1 MKKTKGLWKIKAA
14 LTLVGEIQLSKM
26 RKASKNC
33 KKAQYKTLYDILDY
47 SKDTVYGKE
56 HHFKDIMNEKD
67 VDSFFELYRK
77 QVPLNDYEDL
87 RPYIERHKNGE
98 ENVLFQGKAKLYA
111 TTSGTTNEPK
121 WIPYS
126 YKFYG
131 DVYNKIAQTWLYLAL
146 KNSPHVFD
154 GPSVSIVGKAVE
166 GKAPDGTLYGSASGI
181 TRRDL
186 PSFIEPLHTAP
197 AAVYDIADYKARYYT
212 IMRMGIAHDTHF
224 IITANPSTLAE
235 MQTNA
240 NEFFDDYINDVE
252 NGTISSKMDIAQ
264 SIRDELAL
272 FIKPNPQRAE
282 FLRNLKQKH
291 GTVLPKHYWPN
302 LKVIYTWK
310 CGNTKVYF
318 DKIKNSFPE
327 DCQMMEFTYLASE
340 GRFGLVLSSKN
351 DATVLFGHMMY
362 FEFVAEE
369 DIEHDNPRIYQ
380 LHELQKGKRYC
391 PIITESAG
399 LYRYSMNDLIEVT
412 GFYNEFP
419 EIIFIQKINGI
430 ISITGEKLH
439 ERHFIDAVRKTEE
452 RTGNHLRFFI
462 GFADVEKAN
471 YNIYYEFKDRKVSV
485 ETARDFTAMVD
496 AEIQKSNIEYESKR
510 SSNRLKDPE
519 SFLLAEDAFE
529 KFKARCIE
537 CGFRDGQFKLNL
549 LLQDEKRHSMFK
561 DLIQQ

>member
-14 LTLVGEIQLSKM
+14 LTLVGEIQLAKM

-33 KKAQYKTLYDILDY
+33 KLSQYKALYSILEY
-47 SKDTVYGKE
+47 SRNTIYGKE
-56 HHFKDIMNEKD
+56 HHFDEILAQTD
-67 VDSFFELYRK
+67 TDSFFSLYRK
-77 QVPLNDYEDL
+77 YVPINDYENL

-111 TTSGTTNEPK
+111 TTSGTTSEPK

-126 YKFYG
+126 YKFYD

-197 AAVYDIADYKARYYT
+197 AAVYDISDYKARYYT
-212 IMRMGIAHDTHF
+212 IMRLGIAHDTHF

-240 NEFFDDYINDVE
+240 NEFFDDYVHDVE
-252 NGTISSKMDIAQ
+252 HGTISSKLDISQ
-264 SIRDELAL
+264 TIRDELAL
-272 FIKPNPQRAE
+272 FIKPDPQRAA
-282 FLRNLKQKH
+282 FLRSLKEKH
-291 GTVLPKHYWPN
+291 GTVLPKHYCPT

-310 CGNTKVYF
+310 CGNTRVYF
-318 DKIKNSFPE
+318 DKIKNSFPAG
-327 DCQMMEFTYLASE
+327 CKMMEFTYLASE
-340 GRFGLVLSSKN
+340 GRFGLVLSAEN

-362 FEFVAEE
+362 FEFFAEE
-369 DIEHDNPRIYQ
+369 DIEKENPPVYQ
-380 LHELQKGKRYC
+380 LSDLKKGKRYC

-439 ERHFIDAVRKTEE
+439 ERQFIDAVRKTEQS
-452 RTGNHLRFFI
+452 TGLYLRFYI
-462 GFADVEKAN
+462 GFADVESAK
-471 YNIYYEFKDRKVSV
+471 YSIYYEFKDRTVSMQS
-485 ETARDFTAMVD
+485 ARDFTERVD
-496 AEIQKSNIEYESKR
+496 REIQKMNIEYESKR
-510 SSNRLKDPE
+510 SSNRLKDPVT
-519 SFLLAEDAFE
+519 FILTEDAFE

-537 CGFRDGQFKLNL
+537 CGYRDGQFKLNL
-549 LLQDEKRHSMFK
+549 LLQDEKRHAMFK
-561 DLIQQ
+561 ELIQQ